1 MRYTTLIEGQDVPV
15 EVPSKYITEVVDLE
29 MRCKVFFVDLEGVH
43 DGRATK
49 NIIPHINPRRM
60 VRYILKP
67 WFFHSPILDR
77 GSSNRRSNRIPLAE
91 LRDDQSYDH

>member
-1 MRYTTLIEGQDVPV
+1 MRCTTLIEGQDVPV

-67 WFFHSPILDR
+67 WFLSLTY
-77 GSSNRRSNRIPLAE
+77 SRSWFKQWKEQQNP
-91 LRDDQSYDH
+91 SYRAVR